1 MGKGYE
7 KKYKVTR
14 ILLIDYLLL
23 KEFSQSAGISMA
35 EALHDI
41 ITREEPK
48 TPVPVAVATK
58 PAVRVTAP
66 SIARVTAPSIARVTA
81 PGRAQISLNPILKAR
96 SMSTNVQLRATV
108 AKGGSSN
115 GAKQV

>member
-14 ILLIDYLLL
+14 ILLEDYLLL
-23 KEFSQSAGISMA
+23 KGFAQKAGVSMA
-35 EALHDI
+35 EALHTI
-41 ITREEPK
+41 ITRDWAMANK
-48 TPVPVAVATK
+48 AKPVAVATK
-58 PAVRVTAP
+58 PAFGVRTP
-66 SIARVTAPSIARVTA
+66 IIA
-81 PGRAQISLNPILKAR
+81 QMSLNPILKAEVE
-96 SMSTNVQLRATV
+96 STNVQLRATV

>member
-66 SIARVTAPSIARVTA
+66 SIARVTAP
-81 PGRAQISLNPILKAR
+81 GRAQISLNPILKAR